1 VKVFV
6 AGGSGVI
13 GRRLLPQ
20 LAAAGHEVAA
30 TTRDESRAPALR
42 ELGATPVVCDVFDRP
57 SLEEAVRSFEPEVVM
72 HQLTD
77 LPQKMNPRKLEE
89 EYERNDRVRREG
101 ADNLLA
107 AARAAGARRLV
118 AQAIAFW
125 YAPSGDGVPHG
136 EEDPLY
142 VNAPEPV
149 GRSVRNMKAVEETI
163 LGDDAIEGVILRYG
177 FFYGPGTWYT
187 PKGAIGSQVLKRRY
201 PIVGSGA
208 GVFPFVHVDD
218 AASATVAALA
228 GPAGVYNVVDDD
240 PAPMSEW
247 LPEYADALGAPKPLR
262 VPAVVAKV
270 VAGSGPVNWQDQ
282 IEAADNAKAKRVLG
296 WQPRLRS
303 WRTGFRE
310 GLDEAAP
317 AGR

>member
-1 VKVFV
+1 MKVFV

-20 LAAAGHEVAA
+20 LVAAGHEVAA
-30 TTRDESRAPALR
+30 TTRDESRASALR
-42 ELGATPVVCDVFDRP
+42 ELGATPIVCDAFDRAA
-57 SLEEAVRSFEPEVVM
+57 LEEAVRAFGPEVVM

-77 LPQKMNPRKLEE
+77 LPQKMNPRKLAA
-89 EYERNDRVRREG
+89 EYEKNDRVRREG
-101 ADNLLA
+101 ATNLLA

-125 YAPSGDGVPHG
+125 YAPSGDGVPHA
-136 EEDPLY
+136 EDDPLH
-142 VNAPEPV
+142 VDAPEPV
-149 GRSVRNMKAVEETI
+149 GKSVRNMKAVEDSI
-163 LGDDAIEGVILRYG
+163 LGDGAVEGVILRYG

-187 PKGAIGSQVLKRRY
+187 PDGAVGSQVLKRRY
-201 PIVGSGA
+201 PIVGGGA

-218 AASATVAALA
+218 AASATVAALT

-240 PAPMSEW
+240 PAPMSVW
-247 LPEYADALGAPKPLR
+247 LPDYAKALAAPKPLR

-282 IEAADNAKAKRVLG
+282 IEGADNAKAKRELG
-296 WQPRLRS
+296 WEPRFPS

-310 GLDEAAP
+310 GLT
-317 AGR
+317 